1 MLSAFSDLVSDLYA
15 KWEDCLVQS
24 LRPSQRRYFESI
36 LNMTATKDELMGSL
50 YKLTLFLADKFRRN
64 VIVLIDEYE
73 APNNRAYEHGYFN
86 DVRSAH
92 PSPSRSGLTTSIPGQ

>member
-1 MLSAFSDLVSDLYA
+1 M
-15 KWEDCLVQS
+15 QS

-36 LNMTATKDELMGSL
+36 LNMTATKDELMRSL

-86 DVRSAH
+86 DVRSPH
-92 PSPSRSGLTTSIPGQ
+92 PSITVGVEDKYSRPMIFSGVVYFLFS